1 MEIYE
6 SGCVSVEREGVS
18 FLKKVERIII
28 RILLIQFI
36 FLSVVQLL
44 FIHKSSV
51 KYLSKIVYYEGVVTK
66 NKAEILQ
73 VNK

>member
-1 MEIYE
+1 ME
-6 SGCVSVEREGVS
+6 
-18 FLKKVERIII
+18 KVEKIII

-36 FLSVVQLL
+36 CLSVIQLL

-51 KYLSKIVYYEGVVTK
+51 KYLSKIVYYEGVVAK

-73 VNK
+73 VNR

>member
-1 MEIYE
+1 M
-6 SGCVSVEREGVS
+6 V
-18 FLKKVERIII
+18 KKVERIFI
-28 RILLIQFI
+28 RILIIQFI
-36 FLSVVQLL
+36 CLCVVQLL

-51 KYLSKIVYYEGVVTK
+51 KYLSKIVYYEGVMVK

>member
-1 MEIYE
+1 MCKYRE
-6 SGCVSVEREGVS
+6 EGVS
-18 FLKKVERIII
+18 FLEKVERIII

-36 FLSVVQLL
+36 CLSIVQLL

-66 NKAEILQ
+66 NRAEILQ

>member
-1 MEIYE
+1 ME
-6 SGCVSVEREGVS
+6 
-18 FLKKVERIII
+18 KVEKIII

-36 FLSVVQLL
+36 CLSVIQLL

-51 KYLSKIVYYEGVVTK
+51 KYLSKIVYYEGVMVK

-73 VNK
+73 VNR